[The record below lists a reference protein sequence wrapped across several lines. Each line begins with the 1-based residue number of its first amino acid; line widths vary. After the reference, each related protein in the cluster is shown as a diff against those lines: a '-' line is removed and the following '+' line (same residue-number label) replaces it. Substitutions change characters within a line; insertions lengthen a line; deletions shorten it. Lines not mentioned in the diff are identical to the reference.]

1 MCSPYA
7 LRSFR
12 DGLVKGRGTS
22 FADAN
27 SRNRPSDFAEPFG
40 NQTWRAKLRR
50 TSCPRRRSGG
60 VAEGWSIAL
69 FAFMLGIV
77 GRAHADDIT
86 AANGKVFHNVE
97 VLTRNA
103 SAMLIRS
110 EEGETALSYS
120 ELKPA
125 DRDKYSKTMVKS
137 IELPALTVIGEKPS
151 FLEDS
156 SRSKAAAAAQK
167 EINKAIEA
175 KKDAA
180 ADRKEHPPLEPIK
193 LFHGGINLSLG
204 GSNALPEG
212 GLQPGYLGL
221 QYQQLS
227 PNIVEKD
234 LKIFDDAIHGKQ

>member
-12 DGLVKGRGTS
+12 DGLVKGLAT
-22 FADAN
+22 FLAD
-27 SRNRPSDFAEPFG
+27 SGRNRPRI
-40 NQTWRAKLRR
+40 WRAENVSRV
-50 TSCPRRRSGG
+50 SF
-60 VAEGWSIAL
+60 VFAL
-69 FAFMLGIV
+69 ALSLV
-77 GRAHADDIT
+77 GPVRADDIT
-86 AANGKVFHNVE
+86 AANGKVYHNVE

-156 SRSKAAAAAQK
+156 SRSKAAATAQK

-175 KKDAA
+175 KKEAA
-180 ADRKEHPPLEPIK
+180 EDRKLHPPLEPIK
-193 LFHGGINLSLG
+193 LFNGGINLSLG

-212 GLQPGYLGL
+212 GLQPGYLDL
-221 QYQQLS
+221 HYQQLS

-234 LKIFDDAIHGKQ
+234 LKIFDDAINGK